1 MRLHIEC
8 RNLDHVQT
16 RKTAGN
22 VVFCIVYRDCAVHS
36 QGMIGRS
43 GRPFPGNGFVVRQR
57 GPVMNHPVARQIVGG
72 HRQAELLHIA
82 RAGRGIDI
90 GCSGRLAGDRDDA
103 AQIPGR
109 GFAVV
114 ASEVRALSQRTTAA
128 AGEIKALINESRNR
142 VDLGNE
148 RVQEAREQMEEVV
161 SMVERVKQ
169 MLEDINLASIEH
181 TRPTPAAGRADRQ
194 TAFQWQSKPE

>member
-1 MRLHIEC
+1 M
-8 RNLDHVQT
+8 
-16 RKTAGN
+16 
-22 VVFCIVYRDCAVHS
+22 
-36 QGMIGRS
+36 
-43 GRPFPGNGFVVRQR
+43 
-57 GPVMNHPVARQIVGG
+57 
-72 HRQAELLHIA
+72 
-82 RAGRGIDI
+82 
-90 GCSGRLAGDRDDA
+90 
-103 AQIPGR
+103 
-109 GFAVV
+109 V